1 MSDESI
7 EGVVGLFKALADPTR
22 LRIVGLAVGR
32 SRCGQELASIL
43 GLSPATV
50 SHHLQV
56 LRRAGLL
63 RETRQTP
70 YTFYE
75 VDLAPIRGTMRQLAD
90 RKRVEA
96 FGQDSGLPPEKRKV
110 LRSFFDGSRLVQIPV
125 AGRKK
130 EIVLEEVL
138 RRLPR
143 RKEYEERQLSR
154 WLEAIHEDYA
164 TLRREFVDRR
174 YMERSAGRYWL
185 TDRGRAALAEG

>member
-1 MSDESI
+1 MNSESI
-7 EGVVGLFKALADPTR
+7 EDVVALFKALADPTR
-22 LRIVGLAVGR
+22 LRIVGLSIGR
-32 SRCGQELASIL
+32 SRCGQELASLL

-63 RETRQTP
+63 VETRQTP
-70 YTFYE
+70 FTFYQ
-75 VDLAPIRGTMRQLAD
+75 VDLSPLQRTMRQVSD

-96 FGQDSGLPPEKRKV
+96 FGRDTGLPPEKRKV
-110 LRSFFDGSRLVQIPV
+110 LRTFFDGSRLVQIPV

-130 EIVLEEVL
+130 EIVLEEIL

-143 RKEYEERQLSR
+143 RKEYAERQLSR

-164 TLRREFVDRR
+164 TLRRELVDRR
-174 YMERSAGRYWL
+174 YMQRSAGRYWL
-185 TDRGRAALAEG
+185 TDRGREALAGG

>member
-7 EGVVGLFKALADPTR
+7 EDVVGLFKALADPNR

-32 SRCGQELASIL
+32 SRCGQELSSIL

-63 RETRQTP
+63 SETRQTP

-75 VDLAPIRGTMRQLAD
+75 VNLAPIRQTMRQLGD

-96 FGQDSGLPPEKRKV
+96 FGEDSGLPPQTRKV
-110 LRSFFDGSRLVQIPV
+110 LRTFFDGSRLVQIPAAV
-125 AGRKK
+125 RKR
-130 EIVLEEVL
+130 EIVLEEIL

-154 WLEAIHEDYA
+154 WIEAIHEDYA
-164 TLRREFVDRR
+164 TLRRELVDRR
-174 YMERSAGRYWL
+174 YMERSAGRYRL